1 MIVAARA
8 LALIASVLLTNY
20 ANAQDGI
27 VTYKSLSPELA
38 LDLAR
43 AALGDCRERG
53 YQVAVAVVD
62 RFGVTQVMLRDRFA
76 GPHTPAT
83 ATGKAWTAATF
94 RSSTSQLFSVSQPG
108 MMQAG
113 IRNLPGAVIIAG
125 GLVVESGGSLVGAI
139 GVSGAPGGEADEACA
154 KAGIDAIQARLDF

>member
-1 MIVAARA
+1 MIAAARA

-43 AALGDCRERG
+43 TALGDCRERG

-62 RFGVTQVMLRDRFA
+62 RFGVTQVLLREASDRGDVVAQLSLRTGRCNFA
-76 GPHTPAT
+76 WLLSNRPDEAQ
-83 ATGKAWTAATF
+83 AQLTAA
-94 RSSTSQLFSVSQPG
+94 SQTLGEGFHLPHVQVIVA
-108 MMQAG
+108 QV
-113 IRNLPGAVIIAG
+113 NLD
-125 GLVVESGGSLVGAI
+125 LYVGA
-139 GVSGAPGGEADEACA
+139 AA
-154 KAGIDAIQARLDF
+154 QASRRSP